1 MLTPENSHRYSWM
14 ESLSLPFYRIPV
26 ISQSNSSHALYHAST
41 ARPSCS
47 NQRDRSEWQNA
58 SMGILEAMRWCD
70 VSITPILESLQDGPT
85 KSSGSLEGWM
95 LDVGFWRFGPSS
107 SYQILGVRG
116 SGWDWGGERER
127 EENKSSSM
135 RFVNQIFWRSS
146 ETKEASISSR
156 RVDFLSNALG
166 TCRLHHRAVWQ
177 TGSSFHRAW
186 QSKPK
191 ITPDGSTDDD
201 DDFTALDCR
210 LYRQARLK
218 RREMLA

>member
-1 MLTPENSHRYSWM
+1 MTKRIDGNLGGDEMMWCFNYANSRVAPRWADKV
-14 ESLSLPFYRIPV
+14 ERLSR
-26 ISQSNSSHALYHAST
+26 
-41 ARPSCS
+41 R
-47 NQRDRSEWQNA
+47 
-58 SMGILEAMRWCD
+58 
-70 VSITPILESLQDGPT
+70 
-85 KSSGSLEGWM
+85 

>member
-1 MLTPENSHRYSWM
+1 MFQLRQFSSRSKM
-14 ESLSLPFYRIPV
+14 SRQSRAALSRVWCWILALWPLILPSDPR
-26 ISQSNSSHALYHAST
+26 SQRL
-41 ARPSCS
+41 
-47 NQRDRSEWQNA
+47 WL
-58 SMGILEAMRWCD
+58 GLE
-70 VSITPILESLQDGPT
+70 
-85 KSSGSLEGWM
+85 
-95 LDVGFWRFGPSS
+95 
-107 SYQILGVRG
+107 
-116 SGWDWGGERER
+116 GGERER

-156 RVDFLSNALG
+156 RVNFLSNALG

-191 ITPDGSTDDD
+191 ITLDGSTDDD